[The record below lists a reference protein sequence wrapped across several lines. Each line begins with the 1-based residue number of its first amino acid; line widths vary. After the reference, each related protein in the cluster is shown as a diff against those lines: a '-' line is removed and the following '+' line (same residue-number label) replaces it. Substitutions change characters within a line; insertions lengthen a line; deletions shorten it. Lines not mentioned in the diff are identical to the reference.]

1 MACSI
6 VSINKNI
13 NINDAIIKH
22 LKIITIILLLVGYI
36 CIALGEKAEILLPI
50 LPETATG
57 LRETQNGN
65 YAGVFANT
73 VDFAFVLLIL
83 YTIFVYKAK
92 SRILLL
98 TILFFFP
105 VFKTGSATATVA
117 FVIIALF
124 KLTQKKYIIRWIFI
138 FIVVLYLDS

>member
-1 MACSI
+1 MLLSNASLNGSIGVCFAHFVALVLYIPLACSI

-22 LKIITIILLLVGYI
+22 LKIVTIILLLVGHI

-83 YTIFVYKAK
+83 YKIFVYKPK
-92 SRILLL
+92 SL
-98 TILFFFP
+98 
-105 VFKTGSATATVA
+105 
-117 FVIIALF
+117 
-124 KLTQKKYIIRWIFI
+124 KL
-138 FIVVLYLDS
+138 